1 MEILEDKS
9 QRNGLYIELFGFFF
23 FVSID
28 IFNCRTFVLVGSDA
42 DQFFVVE
49 QQVIYL

>member
-9 QRNGLYIELFGFFF
+9 QRNGLYIELFGVF

-42 DQFFVVE
+42 DQFFMVE